1 MQGAMLI
8 AGRTIAV
15 VHGGRMQPRVI
26 GARGRI
32 ADLDEFLKK
41 VSSIEKRHSIT
52 IQFFRADR
60 IFGAEHL
67 LSAAEKAQRS
77 IESGT
82 AMSNSLGM
90 EIMLYAAAERQTSEA
105 LRKIGIFKE
114 IAEMGLVVI
123 GQMPEKHLFEELG
136 LERDDSVLDPEG
148 KDYSIF
154 GITPE
159 EIAILGA
166 ARVPELVLEK
176 VALSEVYR

>member
-1 MQGAMLI
+1 MMI
-8 AGRTIAV
+8 
-15 VHGGRMQPRVI
+15 I
-26 GARGRI
+26 GTRGHIRDI
-32 ADLDEFLKK
+32 DEFLKK
-41 VSSIEKRHSIT
+41 VAAIEKRHSIT

-67 LSAAEKAQRS
+67 VSAAEKAVRS
-77 IESGT
+77 IENKTS
-82 AMSNSLGM
+82 MSKNLGM

-105 LRKIGIFKE
+105 LRNIGIFKG

-123 GQMPEKHLFEELG
+123 GQVPKNIFEELG

-159 EIAILGA
+159 EIEIIGD

-176 VALSEVYR
+176 VALSQVYR